1 MGFHLFLF
9 NSTFSKKGNKQE
21 LQKFLTTF
29 YSEQEAIEKLVEK
42 KQNNKTTVWIRQ
54 RIVGIV
60 EDSVHVAS
68 IFPTKST
75 SESLY
80 KQDKPVERNLLM
92 CLQRPV
98 TLHIVQI
105 LEQ

>member
-1 MGFHLFLF
+1 MGFHLFLL
-9 NSTFSKKGNKQE
+9 TQLFSKKGNKQE
-21 LQKFLTTF
+21 LQKFLTF
-29 YSEQEAIEKLVEK
+29 YSEQEAIEKLVGK